1 MKLSLLA
8 SVLFVLP
15 LAAISQSS
23 PPVAF
28 ENLGKEVNSEYS
40 EVRPTISAD
49 GNLLYFVVEG
59 HPSNTYSKLSNKA
72 QDIWYSE
79 KGADGKWGQA
89 KQAPK
94 VLNSQKS
101 NAVFWVS
108 PDGNR
113 MLIRGAFDN
122 GKYLGRGFS
131 ITEKTE
137 AGWSA
142 PQKLDIRNYEKLS
155 MDAYSGATMA
165 NDGKTLLLYFSEEK
179 NSFSNDIYI
188 SNLTENNTWTEPKK
202 LDAPISTEEYNEIT
216 PFLAADGLTL
226 YFSSDRPGG
235 KGDHDI
241 WMTRRIDDSW
251 RKWTEPVNVSSV
263 NTKKWDAYFTMDAAG
278 EKAYI
283 ATAESSLGGT
293 DIASVPL
300 DESLKPK
307 ATVLVYGNVYN
318 AKTLQPMG
326 ADLYY
331 DIIPGE
337 KNAGNAIS
345 DPTDGSYKIVLP
357 YGKRNR
363 LRASAT
369 SYFPVLDTIDLTKIG
384 AYREIHRDIYLNPA
398 DEYVREKEIRKS
410 IDSLNSGSGGDAG
423 AGGAAIEEG
432 MIVEMKN
439 ILFDY
444 NKATLRA
451 ECYNDLD
458 KAARLMKANPN
469 MKVELSAH
477 TDNIGGFSYNLKLSE
492 ERANSA
498 REYLVSRGI
507 AGDRIVSKGYGEV
520 KPVSTNDTEVGR
532 QQNRRVEFRVLNK

>member
-1 MKLSLLA
+1 MKLFSCVSA
-8 SVLFVLP
+8 ILF
-15 LAAISQSS
+15 ISMTVKAQDGTVS
-23 PPVAF
+23 AF
-28 ENLGKEVNSEYS
+28 ENLGNQVNSTYS
-40 EVRPTISAD
+40 EVRPTLSAD

-59 HPSNTYSKLSNKA
+59 HPKNTYSKVSNKA
-72 QDIWYSE
+72 QDIWFSE
-79 KGADGKWGQA
+79 KGPDGKWGPA
-89 KQAPK
+89 KQAPP
-94 VLNSQKS
+94 VLNNQKS

-108 PDGNR
+108 PEGNR
-113 MLIRGAFDN
+113 MLLRGAYDN
-122 GKYLGRGFS
+122 GKYAGRGFS
-131 ITEKTE
+131 MTQKTDT
-137 AGWSA
+137 GWST
-142 PQKLDIRNYEKLS
+142 PQRLNIKNYEKMS

-179 NSFSNDIYI
+179 NSFSNDIYL
-188 SNLTENNTWTEPKK
+188 SNLTENNDWTEPVK
-202 LDAPISTEEYNEIT
+202 LGEPISTEEYNEIT

-241 WMTRRIDDSW
+241 WMTKRIDDSW
-251 RKWTEPVNVSSV
+251 RRWTDPVNVSSV
-263 NTKKWDAYFTMDAAG
+263 NTKKWDAYFAIDATG

-283 ATAESSLGGT
+283 ATAENSLGGT

-300 DESLKPK
+300 DESLRPK

-318 AKTLQPMG
+318 AKTSQPMG

-363 LRASAT
+363 LRASAEN
-369 SYFPVLDTIDLTKIG
+369 YFPVLDTIDLTKIG

-398 DEYVREKEIRKS
+398 DEYVREKEIRRS
-410 IDSLNSGSGGDAG
+410 IDSLNGSNGEVT
-423 AGGAAIEEG
+423 IEEG

-444 NKATLRA
+444 KKATLRA

-458 KAARLMKANPN
+458 KAARLMKAKPD
-469 MKVELSAH
+469 MKIELSAH
-477 TDNIGGFSYNLKLSE
+477 TDNIGGFSYNMRLSE
-492 ERANSA
+492 ERASSA
-498 REYLVSRGI
+498 REYLISRGI
-507 AGDRIVSKGYGEV
+507 ASDRILSKGYGEV
-520 KPVSTNDTEVGR
+520 KPVATNDTEVGR
-532 QQNRRVEFRVLNK
+532 QLNRRVEFRVLGK

>member
-1 MKLSLLA
+1 MKLSCLALACLLFSGA
-8 SVLFVLP
+8 VMAQNETPSV
-15 LAAISQSS
+15 
-23 PPVAF
+23 F
-28 ENLGKEVNSEYS
+28 ENLGNQVNTTYS

-59 HPSNTYSKLSNKA
+59 HPKNTYSKLSNKA

-79 KGADGKWGQA
+79 KGADGKWGPA
-89 KQAPK
+89 KQAPP
-94 VLNSQKS
+94 VLNNQKS

-108 PDGNR
+108 PEGNR
-113 MLIRGAFDN
+113 MLLRGAYNN
-122 GKYLGRGFS
+122 GKYAGRGFS
-131 ITEKTE
+131 MTEKTDT
-137 AGWSA
+137 GWSA
-142 PQKLDIRNYEKLS
+142 PQMLKIKNYEKMS

-188 SNLTENNTWTEPKK
+188 STLTGNNDWTEPKK
-202 LDAPISTEEYNEIT
+202 LDEPISTELYNEIT

-241 WMTRRIDDSW
+241 WMVKRMDDSW
-251 RKWTEPVNVSSV
+251 TRWTDPVNVSSV
-263 NTKKWDAYFTMDAAG
+263 NTKKWDAYFTIDATG
-278 EKAYI
+278 ERAYI
-283 ATAESSLGGT
+283 ATGENSFGGT

-300 DESLKPK
+300 DEKDRPR

-318 AKTLQPMG
+318 AKTAQPMG

-337 KNAGNAIS
+337 KNAGNALS
-345 DPTDGSYKIVLP
+345 NPTDGSYKIVLP
-357 YGKRNR
+357 YGKINR
-363 LRASAT
+363 LRASADN
-369 SYFPVLDTIDLTKIG
+369 YFPVMDTIDLRKMG

-410 IDSLNSGSGGDAG
+410 IDSLNNSNEP
-423 AGGAAIEEG
+423 IEEG
-432 MIVEMKN
+432 MIVDMKN

-444 NKATLRA
+444 NKATLRS

-477 TDNIGGFSYNLKLSE
+477 TDNVGGFNYNIKLSE
-492 ERANSA
+492 ERASSA
-498 REYLVSRGI
+498 KEYLVSRGI
-507 AGDRIVSKGYGEV
+507 ASDRIISKGYGEV
-520 KPVSTNDTEVGR
+520 KPVATNDTEAGR
-532 QQNRRVEFRVLNK
+532 QQNRRVEFRVLGN